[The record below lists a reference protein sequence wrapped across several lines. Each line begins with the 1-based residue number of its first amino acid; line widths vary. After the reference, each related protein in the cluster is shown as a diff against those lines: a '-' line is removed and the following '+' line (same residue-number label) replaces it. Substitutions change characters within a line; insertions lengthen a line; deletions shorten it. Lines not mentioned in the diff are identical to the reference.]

1 MSPSGRI
8 EEGLPLEAAVAAL
21 RTAAQ
26 PVTPFHWE
34 IEFPEVF
41 GREYGGFDAIVGNP
55 PFAGKNTLINSHRD
69 GYLDWLK
76 TMHEEAHGNAD
87 LVAHFYRRA
96 FSLLRQ
102 DGCFGLIATN
112 TIGQGD
118 TRSTGLRW
126 ICTHGGTI
134 FTARRRYRWP
144 GAAAVVVSV
153 VHVCRGQAHGSVLLD
168 GREVP
173 QITAYLFHAGGHDDP
188 ARLQAN
194 ADKSFQGSIVLGMGF
209 TFDDTDTSG
218 VANPLWR
225 MNELIAQNP
234 RNAERIFPYIGG
246 EEVNSSPMHAPHRYV
261 INFGDMSEEEARQWP
276 DLLRIVE
283 EKVRPERTRKKPDGT
298 YALRSPLPQRWWIYA
313 EKRPAL
319 YNTIRGLERVLV
331 IPRVTQHAGFA
342 FLPPGTVF
350 SDGLVV
356 FALPRDATFCLLQ
369 SRVHEVWARCFA
381 SSMKDDLRYTPSD
394 CFETFPFPK
403 NFETATPLEALGAAY
418 YDFRAQLMI
427 ANNEGLTRTY
437 NRFHDPYER
446 SPAIHKLREL
456 HDAMDRAV
464 LDAYGWTDLTPTCA
478 FLLDYDEDE
487 ADDEGSSRRK
497 KPWRYR
503 WPDDLRDEV
512 LARLLALN
520 AQRAEAERLAGLT
533 ADAAVGLAQ
542 RRKKPPGGT
551 ASRRKK
557 PSADSA
563 QQSLLVQEI

>member
-283 EKVRPERTRKKPDGT
+283 EKVRP
-298 YALRSPLPQRWWIYA
+298 
-313 EKRPAL
+313 
-319 YNTIRGLERVLV
+319 
-331 IPRVTQHAGFA
+331 
-342 FLPPGTVF
+342 
-350 SDGLVV
+350 
-356 FALPRDATFCLLQ
+356 
-369 SRVHEVWARCFA
+369 
-381 SSMKDDLRYTPSD
+381 
-394 CFETFPFPK
+394 
-403 NFETATPLEALGAAY
+403 
-418 YDFRAQLMI
+418 
-427 ANNEGLTRTY
+427 
-437 NRFHDPYER
+437 
-446 SPAIHKLREL
+446 
-456 HDAMDRAV
+456 
-464 LDAYGWTDLTPTCA
+464 
-478 FLLDYDEDE
+478 
-487 ADDEGSSRRK
+487 
-497 KPWRYR
+497 
-503 WPDDLRDEV
+503 
-512 LARLLALN
+512 
-520 AQRAEAERLAGLT
+520 
-533 ADAAVGLAQ
+533 
-542 RRKKPPGGT
+542 
-551 ASRRKK
+551 
-557 PSADSA
+557 
-563 QQSLLVQEI
+563 